1 MPPLF
6 IYAALLGLLT
16 RLADGAATGQ
26 TAGVDGN
33 DIKAIVSHIEKL
45 VVGAYDGEGFIVW
58 RSSH

>member
-1 MPPLF
+1 
-6 IYAALLGLLT
+6 LT